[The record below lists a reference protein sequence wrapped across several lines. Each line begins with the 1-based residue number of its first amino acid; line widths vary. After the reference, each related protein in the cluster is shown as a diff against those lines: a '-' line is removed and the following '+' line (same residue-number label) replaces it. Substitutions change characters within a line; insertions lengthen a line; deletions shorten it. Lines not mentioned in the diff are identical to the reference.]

1 MDPQAKAELYAELE
15 QRMLDIVRNS
25 EKTLRDF
32 TEAYY
37 GAERRKREIASY
49 YRMRRLQRLSSSH
62 AT

>member
-1 MDPQAKAELYAELE
+1 MDPQVKAELYAELE

-32 TEAYY
+32 TEAYND
-37 GAERRKREIASY
+37 AERRKREIASY
-49 YRMRRLQRLSSSH
+49 YQRRRLQRLSSSH